1 MAVLWLWVSPLAV
14 DSRGLQILR
23 PRPLPR
29 TATHSW
35 GLGRGPRWQDFF
47 LSSPSDSKVQPIIE
61 LHEIELTRW
70 QLGCGDAR
78 QKQDLQT
85 FVTWHWSHTPWEI
98 QIRYVHLYFFFHD
111 KFHQHTC
118 HLIIEKYPTLSDVKH
133 PPEGCTWDP
142 MLFTVATDGCCF
154 CPSLLLRRPLFQ
166 ESWSSKIWA
175 KR

>member
-98 QIRYVHLYFFFHD
+98 QIRYVHLYFFFPWQIPPAYMSFNYWKISNSEWCKASTWRVHLGSYA
-111 KFHQHTC
+111 FHSC
-118 HLIIEKYPTLSDVKH
+118 DWWLLFLSQ
-133 PPEGCTWDP
+133 PA
-142 MLFTVATDGCCF
+142 ATQASF
-154 CPSLLLRRPLFQ
+154 SRVMIL
-166 ESWSSKIWA
+166 
-175 KR
+175 